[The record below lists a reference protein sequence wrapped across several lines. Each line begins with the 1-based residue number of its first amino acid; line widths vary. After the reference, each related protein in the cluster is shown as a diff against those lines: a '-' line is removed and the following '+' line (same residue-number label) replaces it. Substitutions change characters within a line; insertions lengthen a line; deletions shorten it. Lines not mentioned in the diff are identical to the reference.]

1 MADTQFSLGQYFA
14 VAVDWMNRNWS
25 DTLRAISGGVDGI
38 VKGLE
43 STLIACPPVVI
54 VVVVALLAWR
64 ASGKGLAAFSV
75 AGLAFCWFG
84 NLWDATMLTTALVFV
99 SVSLSLIIAIPLGIL
114 AASNATV
121 ERILKPML
129 DLMQT
134 LPPWVYLI
142 PAVILLG
149 VGRAPAV
156 MATMVFG
163 IPPALR
169 LTVLGLKQVPRDR
182 IELGQAYGGS
192 PLHILTKIRLPSAL
206 PSIMV
211 GVNQTIL
218 LSLGMVVLA
227 GLIGAGGLGGEVTRG
242 LSRMMLGLAL
252 RAGLAVVILSIILD
266 RLTQGLVGRER
277 S

>member
-1 MADTQFSLGQYFA
+1 MADPQFSVGQYFA
-14 VAVDWMNRNWS
+14 LAIDWMNRNWS
-25 DTLRAISGGVDGI
+25 DGLRMVSGGVDSA
-38 VKGLE
+38 VKALE
-43 STLIACPPVVI
+43 SALLAVPPMVMVAA
-54 VVVVALLAWR
+54 VALLALR
-64 ASGKGLAAFSV
+64 VSGKGLAVFTI

-84 NLWDATMLTTALVFV
+84 DLWAATMLTTALVFV
-99 SVSLSLIIAIPLGIL
+99 SVTLSLTIAIPMGIL
-114 AASNATV
+114 AASYGPL
-121 ERILKPML
+121 ERVLRPAL

-156 MATMVFG
+156 LATMVFA

-169 LTVLGLKQVPRDR
+169 LTILGLKQVPKER
-182 IELGQAYGGS
+182 IELGQAFGGS
-192 PLHILTKIRLPSAL
+192 PWQILTRIRLPPAL
-206 PSIMV
+206 PSIML

-227 GLIGAGGLGGEVTRG
+227 GMIGAGGLGGEVTRG

-252 RAGLAVVILSIILD
+252 RAGLSVVILSIILD
-266 RLTQGLVGRER
+266 RLTQGLVR
-277 S
+277 SGPR

>member
-1 MADTQFSLGQYFA
+1 MADPHFSLGQYFA
-14 VAVDWMNRNWS
+14 VAVEWTNRNWN
-25 DTLRAISGGVDGI
+25 DTLRTVSGHVDAT

-43 STLIACPPVVI
+43 SVLLTVPPVVL
-54 VVVVALLAWR
+54 VVLVALAAWR
-64 ASGKGLAAFSV
+64 VSGRGLALFV
-75 AGLAFCWFG
+75 LAGLAFCWFG
-84 NLWDATMLTTALVFV
+84 DLWTATMLTTALVFV
-99 SVSLSLIIAIPLGIL
+99 SVALALLIAIPLGIL
-114 AASNATV
+114 TASNATV
-121 ERILKPML
+121 ERVLKPVL

-142 PAVILLG
+142 PAVILFG

-156 MATMVFG
+156 LATTIFG

-169 LTVLGLKQVPRDR
+169 LTVLGLKQVPHER

-192 PLHILTKIRLPSAL
+192 PFHILTKIRLPSAL
-206 PSIMV
+206 PSIML

-266 RLTQGLVGRER
+266 RLTQGLVRR
-277 S
+277 KRN

>member
-1 MADTQFSLGQYFA
+1 MAEPQFSLGQYFSH
-14 VAVDWMNRNWS
+14 AVDWMNRNWS
-25 DTLRAISGGVDGI
+25 DGLRATSGSVDAT

-43 STLIACPPVVI
+43 A
-54 VVVVALLAWR
+54 ALLAVPPIVIVLLLAIAAWR
-64 ASGKGLAAFSV
+64 VSGKGLALFVV

-84 NLWDATMLTTALVFV
+84 NLWAATMLTTALVVV
-99 SVSLSLIIAIPLGIL
+99 SVVLSLLIAIPLGVL

-121 ERILKPML
+121 ERVLKPML

-134 LPPWVYLI
+134 MPPWVYLI
-142 PAVILLG
+142 PAVILFG

-156 MATMVFG
+156 LATMVFG

-169 LTVLGLKQVPRDR
+169 LTVLGLKQVPDER
-182 IELGQAYGGS
+182 IELGHAYGGS
-192 PLHILTKIRLPSAL
+192 PFHILTKIRLPSAL
-206 PSIMV
+206 PSIML
-211 GVNQTIL
+211 GVNQTII

-266 RLTQGLVGRER
+266 RLTQGLVRR